1 MFTQTS
7 SDASRHMFAE
17 PGDREQQSRPGA
29 GCDLFN
35 LLLLELPLALP

>member
-17 PGDREQQSRPGA
+17 PGDREQQSRLGVA
-29 GCDLFN
+29 TCLISCF
-35 LLLLELPLALP
+35 